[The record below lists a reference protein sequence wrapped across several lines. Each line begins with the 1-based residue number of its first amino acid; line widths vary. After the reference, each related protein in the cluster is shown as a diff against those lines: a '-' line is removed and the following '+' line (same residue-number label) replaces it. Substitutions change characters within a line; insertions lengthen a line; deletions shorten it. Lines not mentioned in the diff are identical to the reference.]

1 MKILNFGSINVDIVL
16 SVPHMV
22 RPGETIS
29 AAGLNGFPGGKG
41 ANQSV
46 ALARAGAT
54 VLHAGQV
61 GKDTLW
67 MRDTLTEAGVD
78 TRHVLV
84 SDTVPGGQ
92 AFIQVEAG
100 AGAQNAIIVYGGAN
114 QAIPE
119 ALIATALA
127 DMERGDWLL
136 LQNEINLTPQLLA
149 AGHERGLSI
158 ALNPS
163 PFTEAIVRDWP
174 LELVNL
180 FIVNEIEGAEL
191 AGLPHDATPSDI
203 LSRLS
208 DAYPQAAICLTLG
221 ERGSCYHDRRTGT
234 LRQDAFPTTPVD
246 TTAAG
251 DTFTGFLLAELMRGH
266 TPQQALRTAS
276 QAAAIAVSH
285 AGAIASIPTLS
296 QLAQA

>member
-29 AAGLNGFPGGKG
+29 ASGLNGFPGGKG

-46 ALARAGAT
+46 ALSRAGAT

-67 MRDTLTEAGVD
+67 MRDTLADAGVD

-92 AFIQVEAG
+92 AFIQVEDG
-100 AGAQNAIIVYGGAN
+100 AGAQNAIIVFGGAN

-119 ALIATALA
+119 SLVDTALA
-127 DMERGDWLL
+127 DMTRGDWLL
-136 LQNEINLTPQLLA
+136 LQNEINLTPQLLVD
-149 AGHERGLSI
+149 GHQRGLSI

-163 PFTEAIVRDWP
+163 PITEAIVRDWP
-174 LELVNL
+174 LHLVDL

-191 AGLPHDATPSDI
+191 AGLPRDAAPEAI
-203 LSRLS
+203 LAQLA

-221 ERGSCYHDRRTGT
+221 ERGARYHDRRTGT
-234 LRQDAFPTTPVD
+234 LRQDAFPATPVD

-266 TPQQALRTAS
+266 TPQQALQTAA

-296 QLAQA
+296 QLEQA